1 MTTLRVTGCGSG
13 AAGYA
18 WILSAMVRAFH
29 MPASL
34 QLEFDR
40 RPSALRYMAHALHA
54 WRRMPR
60 GASLPAIGAR
70 WTGYRAS
77 ARDVEDFCRIAAI
90 APSDATPILFLHAT
104 AFRLQMA
111 VLTHPA
117 FPLPIWRMLQTRNHL
132 LWRRLPA
139 REAQLELRAA
149 VAGRRVTAHGIEVDL
164 TCSVDEGEARVM
176 DSLITFYAR
185 GCYGEAEPPSPWSA
199 APAVDGIEVGRW
211 RVPLKG
217 ALRFGEL
224 TGDYNGIHLWS
235 RYARLLG
242 FKRAFSHPQRV
253 LAQCLARLTGPN
265 ATEAGRLDIWLK
277 GPVSYDTGLTL
288 RRDEREGETRFA
300 LFSEE
305 DERAAIVGQLRAP
318 RPGEPLALL
327 G

>member
-1 MTTLRVTGCGSG
+1 
-13 AAGYA
+13 
-18 WILSAMVRAFH
+18 

-40 RPSALRYMAHALHA
+40 RPSALRYMAHALRA
-54 WRRMPR
+54 RRRLAR
-60 GASLPAIGAR
+60 GAPLPAIEAHWR
-70 WTGYRAS
+70 GYRAPG
-77 ARDVEDFCRIAAI
+77 RDVDDFCRIAAV
-90 APSDATPILFLHAT
+90 APGDATPILFLHAT

-111 VLTHPA
+111 VLTHRA
-117 FPLPIWRMLQTRNHL
+117 FPLPIWRVLQIRNHL
-132 LWRRLPA
+132 LWHRLPA
-139 REAQLELRAA
+139 RAARLALHAA
-149 VAGRRVTAHGIEVDL
+149 VAGRRVLERGIEVDL
-164 TCSVDEGEARVM
+164 TCSVREGDAPVM
-176 DSLITFYAR
+176 ESLITSYAR
-185 GCYGEAEPPSPWSA
+185 GRYGDAEPPSPWAA
-199 APAVDGIEVGRW
+199 APAVGGAEAGRW

-235 RYARLLG
+235 HYARLLG

-253 LAQCLARLTGPN
+253 LAQCLARLTGSK
-265 ATEAGRLDIWLK
+265 ATEAGRLDVWLK

-305 DERAAIVGQLRAP
+305 DERPAIVGQLRAP
-318 RPGEPLALL
+318 RSGEALALP